1 MTTQVLSVTLPSE
14 VIYVS
19 GTVNETAYTW
29 TLIDGAWT
37 AIVERAADDTYN
49 VALTAVTAAG
59 TSANYE
65 LVLYYGL
72 LSLITDRTQSDV
84 NRVKALAAKGWASM
98 TDSEK
103 AEWRSGTKG
112 AYNATD
118 LNRVGAA
125 LNYIASRLNSC
136 GIKIQVF
143 PKIDWQVAD
152 IPSPDQ
158 MTAYLSDV
166 ATIRA
171 AFPVGMKT
179 PDVPSDMVKLTYTE
193 ANNIE
198 RILLDV
204 DALITNMIAAFFYS
218 GELYANE
225 I

>member
-1 MTTQVLSVTLPSE
+1 MMQVLSVTLPSE
-14 VIYVS
+14 VIFVS
-19 GTVNETAYTW
+19 GTVNGTAYTW

-37 AIVERAADDTYN
+37 ATVERAADDTYN

-59 TSANYE
+59 TSRNYE

-72 LSLITDRTQSDV
+72 ISLITDRTQADV
-84 NRVKALAAKGWASM
+84 NLVRTLTAKGWKTM

-103 AEWRSGTKG
+103 AEWQSGLKG

-136 GIKIQVF
+136 GIRIKVF

-152 IPSPDQ
+152 IPSPEQ

-171 AFPVGMKT
+171 ALPVGMNT
-179 PDVPSDMVKLTYTE
+179 PDAPSDMVKLTYTE

-204 DALITNMIAAFFYS
+204 DELITNMIAAFFYS

>member
-1 MTTQVLSVTLPSE
+1 MMQVLSVTLPSE
-14 VIYVS
+14 VIFVS
-19 GTVNETAYTW
+19 GTVNGTAYTW

-37 AIVERAADDTYN
+37 ATVERAADDTYN

-59 TSANYE
+59 TSTNYE

-72 LSLITDRTQSDV
+72 ISLITDRTQADV
-84 NRVKALAAKGWASM
+84 NLVRTLTAKGWKTM

-103 AEWRSGTKG
+103 AEWQSGLKG

-136 GIKIQVF
+136 GIRIKVF

-152 IPSPDQ
+152 IPSPEQ

-171 AFPVGMKT
+171 ALPVGMNT

-198 RILLDV
+198 RILLDI
-204 DALITNMIAAFFYS
+204 DALITNMVAAFFYS